1 MNRANWQE
9 KLNLDDLYIRSR
21 ELYVNRLKT
30 YHKISNRD
38 HKKIKLTS
46 RQKNNDLF
54 CFFVVPE
61 FLVGIPTYDIFTCI
75 TYLIEQLTKNGFEVK
90 YTHPNLLFISWK
102 HYIPAYQRLEI
113 KQKYGVKIDGFG
125 NLLKEKKEEGDKT
138 KHLISAI
145 STTSGANNKNF
156 KAVNTYKPTGNL
168 IYGQDLIKRIT
179 AKTTK

>member
-1 MNRANWQE
+1 MNTSSWQE

-30 YHKISNRD
+30 YNKILNRA

-46 RQKNNDLF
+46 RQKHNDLF

-61 FLVGIPTYDIFTCI
+61 FLMGVPTYDIFTCI

-102 HYIPAYQRLEI
+102 HYIPSYQRLEI
-113 KQKYGVKIDGFG
+113 KKKYGVKIDGFG
-125 NLLKEKKEEGDKT
+125 NLVKDKKEEEKP

-145 STTSGANNKNF
+145 STTPGTNKKIF
-156 KAVNTYKPTGNL
+156 KPVNTYKPTGNL
-168 IYGQDLIKRIT
+168 IYGQDLIKRIN

>member
-1 MNRANWQE
+1 MNTSSWQE
-9 KLNLDDLYIRSR
+9 KLNLDDLYTRSR

-30 YHKISNRD
+30 YNKILERA
-38 HKKIKLTS
+38 HKKIKWAS
-46 RQKNNDLF
+46 RQKHNDLF

-61 FLVGIPTYDIFTCI
+61 FLVGVPTYDILTCI

-113 KQKYGVKIDGFG
+113 KKKYGIKIDGFG
-125 NLLKEKKEEGDKT
+125 NLVQEKKAEEKP
-138 KHLISAI
+138 KHLISAT
-145 STTSGANNKNF
+145 STTPGANKKIF
-156 KAVNTYKPTGNL
+156 KPVNTYKPTGNL
-168 IYGQDLIKRIT
+168 IYGQDLIKRIN